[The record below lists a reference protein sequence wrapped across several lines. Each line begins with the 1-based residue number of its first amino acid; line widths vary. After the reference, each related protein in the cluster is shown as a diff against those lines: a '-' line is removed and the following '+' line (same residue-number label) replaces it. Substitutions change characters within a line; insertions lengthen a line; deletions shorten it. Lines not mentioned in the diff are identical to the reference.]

1 MCTTEAFALGIL
13 RATSLR
19 ENGQFHA
26 MGSAQVHTFS
36 AAHEHVFSI
45 SHPVLSF
52 AETAVHVVEC
62 IGGEGEKPL
71 SSAGDPSMMMKV
83 QDIQCNCFKC
93 RKSSSST
100 RGQAVARWCLALGP
114 SLDWDSFFLAGFL
127 LQAGEV
133 A

>member
-1 MCTTEAFALGIL
+1 
-13 RATSLR
+13 
-19 ENGQFHA
+19 
-26 MGSAQVHTFS
+26 
-36 AAHEHVFSI
+36 
-45 SHPVLSF
+45 VLSF

-114 SLDWDSFFLAGFL
+114 AWTGTVFPLQVFYFKLGKL
-127 LQAGEV
+127 LSV
-133 A
+133 D